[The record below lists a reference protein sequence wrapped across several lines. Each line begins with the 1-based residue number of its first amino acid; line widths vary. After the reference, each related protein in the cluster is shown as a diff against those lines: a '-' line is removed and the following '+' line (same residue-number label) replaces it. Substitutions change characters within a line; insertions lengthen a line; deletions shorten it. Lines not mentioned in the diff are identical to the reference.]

1 MKIKVAVVDDQR
13 LFRKGMVELLKSYEE
28 LEVVAEAENGREFIT
43 LLQDTEVLPDVV
55 LLDLNMPE
63 LDGIETTKILQ
74 GAFKSIG
81 IIILSVHN
89 EEKFITHLIEL
100 GAKGYLLKNAEPE
113 EVSSAISSVHQ
124 NGFYINQGVMRAMR
138 NALRNREQREEL
150 IIQNRF
156 TGRELEVLELI
167 CRENTTV
174 EIAAKLF
181 LSVKTVNGH
190 RDNLLRKAG
199 VRNTAGLVVYAL
211 KKQLI
216 SLN

>member
-1 MKIKVAVVDDQR
+1 
-13 LFRKGMVELLKSYEE
+13 
-28 LEVVAEAENGREFIT
+28 
-43 LLQDTEVLPDVV
+43 
-55 LLDLNMPE
+55 
-63 LDGIETTKILQ
+63 
-74 GAFKSIG
+74 
-81 IIILSVHN
+81 
-89 EEKFITHLIEL
+89 
-100 GAKGYLLKNAEPE
+100 
-113 EVSSAISSVHQ
+113 
-124 NGFYINQGVMRAMR
+124 MRAMR